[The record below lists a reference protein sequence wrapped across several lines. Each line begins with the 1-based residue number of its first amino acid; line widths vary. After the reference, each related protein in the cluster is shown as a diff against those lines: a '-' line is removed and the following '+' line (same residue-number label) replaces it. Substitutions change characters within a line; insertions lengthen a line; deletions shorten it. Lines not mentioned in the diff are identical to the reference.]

1 MVPTNYRN
9 NSLITL
15 TLAFALSLF
24 SVAATADALEDSIK
38 ELQRAWA
45 KTNYKIAEDQQ
56 EAAFE
61 KLTQQAETLVKQHPD
76 KAEPLIWQAIIT
88 SSDAGATG
96 GLSALGKVKDA
107 RKLLEAAEQI
117 DPNALNGSIYTSLG
131 SLYYQVPG
139 WPIGFGDD
147 DKAEAYLKKALSAN
161 PNGIDPNYFYGDYLR
176 DQGRYKEAIEYFNK
190 ALNAPDRKERPV
202 ADEGRRAEISKA
214 LEEAKANL

>member
-1 MVPTNYRN
+1 MKTRQF
-9 NSLITL
+9 SLNITA
-15 TLAFALSLF
+15 TLLIFFGLNLLSL
-24 SVAATADALEDSIK
+24 SATADSLNDDIML
-38 ELQRAWA
+38 LQHEWA
-45 KTNYKIAEDQQ
+45 KTNYKTAEDDQ

-61 KLTQQAETLVKQHPD
+61 KLTKQAAELVKKYPN

-139 WPIGFGDD
+139 WPLGFGDD

-161 PNGIDPNYFYGDYLR
+161 PDGIDPNYFYGDYLR
-176 DQGRYKEAIEYFNK
+176 DQGRYGEALNYLNK
-190 ALNAPDRKERPV
+190 ALNAPDRADRPI
-202 ADEGRRAEISKA
+202 ADEGRRAEIQKA
-214 LEEAKANL
+214 LKETKGNL